1 MFEYSRYGP
10 ERAARSQSEYAR
22 RIKFLSAS
30 IFGEVIMI
38 IMIMLGK

>member
-30 IFGEVIMI
+30 IFGEVII
-38 IMIMLGK
+38 IMLGK